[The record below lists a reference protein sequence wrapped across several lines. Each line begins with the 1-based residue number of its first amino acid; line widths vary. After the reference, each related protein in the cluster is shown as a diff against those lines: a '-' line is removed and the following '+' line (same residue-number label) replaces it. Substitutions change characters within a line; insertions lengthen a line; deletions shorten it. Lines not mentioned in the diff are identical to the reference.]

1 MEIVQTKYAHPETKS
16 GAHANGPPT
25 TFIRK
30 DRASPWFAVC
40 GIRNRSEIAKKIES
54 MGLQA
59 FLWAYGAEVR

>member
-1 MEIVQTKYAHPETKS
+1 MEIVQSQYNHPEIKS

-30 DRASPWFAVC
+30 DRASPWFAIC
-40 GIRNRSEIAKKIES
+40 GIRNRSEIARKIES

-59 FLWAYGAEVR
+59 FLWVYGAEVR

>member
-40 GIRNRSEIAKKIES
+40 GIRNRSEIARKLHI
-54 MGLQA
+54 MGIQA
-59 FLWAYGAEVR
+59 FLSAYGERVK

>member
-1 MEIVQTKYAHPETKS
+1 MEIVQSQFNHPEIKS

-30 DRASPWFAVC
+30 DRASPWFAIC
-40 GIRNRSEIAKKIES
+40 GIRNRSEIARKVEN

-59 FLWAYGAEVR
+59 FLGAYGEEVR